1 MSVLLDALKKA
12 AAEKKAKQS
21 DKPDS
26 AARVERAGL
35 TIETPQ
41 DQVPKKNVQQTTETE
56 TTPFSLNLIG
66 AVADTRPATET
77 NDIDPGNPP
86 VSDTKKILIASEEPL
101 LSIDSGAEPFEKVD
115 ADSEKGSSLKKAQAP
130 IEPAVAPAEETTLPE
145 SKPKP
150 EAITLKLA
158 ENVPDEVAYQPKLTD
173 LDALDEPAISE
184 QAKKNTSQNT
194 LSQHGDDAKLTHQH
208 DEKAD
213 LNTESTQVPPLK
225 SEKEDLNPQQKSLM
239 PEPNLSTEAKRVEL
253 EQILAHKGN
262 DFSKKLSQPLQTQG
276 KGKDKPTGNSAPKKP
291 KKVQALFS
299 PILTST
305 LKPNRSAF
313 RRRLFFYFS
322 LISFFILALSY
333 FALYFYQTL
342 DAQHEQEVRT
352 FSPMVMTQPSTPVEP
367 AEPSETH
374 LAEPTLSEVEKIEEL
389 ESKPQVAK
397 VAPPASKPT
406 QMPLSTS
413 QKSPSA
419 QTTRPAQ
426 NLEVVRSVR
435 RSDTELAYEAYLAG
449 DFQQAQV
456 YYQRDLA
463 ANPRSQTSQLG
474 LAAIAA
480 ERGEYAEAMRRYQMI
495 LAQDPQDSD
504 ALHGVAAIASALGDT
519 RALED
524 DLRLLVRRY
533 PNSPVL
539 QFALGNS
546 YAQRQDW
553 FKAQQHYF
561 ESVRLESQNPD
572 YRLNLAVSL
581 DHLGR
586 FEDALTQYKQSLAL
600 AEGENNARFHRDSV
614 YQRILIL
621 QEFVGRN

>member
-77 NDIDPGNPP
+77 NDNEPENPP